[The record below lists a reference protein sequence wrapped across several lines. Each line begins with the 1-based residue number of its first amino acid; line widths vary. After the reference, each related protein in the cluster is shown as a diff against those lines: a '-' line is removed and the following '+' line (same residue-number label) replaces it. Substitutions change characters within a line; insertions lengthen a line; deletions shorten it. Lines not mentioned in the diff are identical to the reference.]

1 MIVNMNVLGSN
12 PFFDAYGNSDLIGKL
27 LFISLIA
34 LSILSWVVLLYK
46 FRQTKY
52 ARQNSKLFLSTFREK
67 RNSPLTLEANQS
79 EPENPFS
86 NIYLTLRQYTVD
98 LLTKNRRF
106 GVQATGDTPT
116 YLSPSDIDLVGLKL
130 SGSISTETARLEK
143 NLYLLST
150 VVTLGPF
157 LGLLGTV
164 WGILVTFSDPGAL
177 GGSGSNQVI
186 LGGISLALVTTVLGL
201 VDAIPALIGY
211 NYLKNSIAGFEV
223 EMESFANEV
232 LASVELQYRQV
243 DIRKHD

>member
-1 MIVNMNVLGSN
+1 MIVNKIVLGSN
-12 PFFDAYGNSDLIGKL
+12 PFIDAFVNSDLIGKT
-27 LFISLIA
+27 LFISLMM
-34 LSILSWVVLLYK
+34 LSILSWVVLLYTY
-46 FRQTKY
+46 RQTKS
-52 ARQNSKLFLSTFREK
+52 ARTLSKNFLSIFREK
-67 RNSPLTLEANQS
+67 RHSPLSLDSAGQIGS
-79 EPENPFS
+79 PFF
-86 NIYLTLRQYTVD
+86 NIYHSLRLYSVD

-106 GVQATGDTPT
+106 GQQQPKGDTPT

-130 SGSISTETARLEK
+130 SGSIATEIAKLEK

-164 WGILVTFSDPGAL
+164 WGILVTFSNPEAL
-177 GGSGSNQVI
+177 GGAGGNQVI

-211 NYLKNSIAGFEV
+211 NYFKNTIAGFEV

-243 DIRKHD
+243 DVCQ